1 MIPMAI
7 PLADIIY
14 RSYYDEQEYHLRMQ
28 QLAGFANRVGAVDQA
43 PSPGRRLASLGGRLR
58 TAASTAITAAMSLPA
73 VSVENTN

>member
-28 QLAGFANRVGAVDQA
+28 QLAGFANR
-43 PSPGRRLASLGGRLR
+43 LAIAEDDGFIEFVFWEQIGSAQPVPV
-58 TAASTAITAAMSLPA
+58 AATF
-73 VSVENTN
+73 